1 MNILQKWIGLTL
13 ALTLAFSSVR
23 GQQVCCQGD
32 DTYSPAYEQSC
43 DTTHWSVYIPIAALV
58 GAAIWF
64 GLADGYDNN
73 ESSNNSQDA
82 LGSIANP
89 KRIDKHHS
97 SRRYGKSSY
106 QYKSSHSH

>member
-1 MNILQKWIGLTL
+1 MNILQRWIGLTL
-13 ALTLAFSSVR
+13 ALTLAFSSLH
-23 GQQVCCQGD
+23 GQQDCCQAD
-32 DTYSPAYEQSC
+32 DAYSSAYAQSC

-82 LGSIANP
+82 LGSIANS
-89 KRIDKHHS
+89 KRIGKHYS
-97 SRRYGKSSY
+97 SHKQGKSSY
-106 QYKSSHSH
+106 QHKPVHGH